1 MRTPSEY
8 IAAAARNIRANLM
21 RDCAAVLTHGRYCSE
36 VTRVSSP
43 RRGEEEVSEAGAS
56 EAIRVLAPASDLC
69 GVEKGDA
76 AWLDEDLRIVTS
88 VRTDPSGAVVFVGLS
103 DPLTRYTASWTG
115 SRPGRAI
122 SATVPVMAKNNGLM
136 TEYAD
141 GYAPVQVPSWAVLV
155 PFDAWNSTEPPHIGD
170 ELRFGDERLRISR
183 VDRRDEYFFCQAR
196 GR

>member
-21 RDCAAVLTHGRYCSE
+21 RDCAATLTHGRYCSE

-43 RRGEEEVSEAGAS
+43 RRGEEEVSEAGSS
-56 EAIRVLAPASDLC
+56 EAIRVLAPASDLF

-76 AWLDEDLRIVTS
+76 AWLDDELRIVTS
-88 VRTDPSGAVVFVGLS
+88 VRTDPSNSAMFVGLS
-103 DPLTRYTASWTG
+103 DPLTKYTASWTC
-115 SRPGRAI
+115 SRQGRHV
-122 SATVPVMAKNNGLM
+122 SDTVPVMAKNNGLM

-141 GYAPVQVPSWAVLV
+141 GYAPVQVQSWAVVV
-155 PFDAWNSTEPPHIGD
+155 PFDSWNSPTPPQIGD
-170 ELRFGDERLRISR
+170 ELRFGDERLRVSR
-183 VDRRDEYFFCQAR
+183 VDRRDEFFFCQAR

>member
-56 EAIRVLAPASDLC
+56 EAIRVLAPASDIC

-76 AWLDEDLRIVTS
+76 AWLDDELRIVTS
-88 VRTDPSGAVVFVGLS
+88 VRTDPSGAAVFVGLS
-103 DPLTRYTASWTG
+103 DPLTKYTASWTG
-115 SRPGRAI
+115 SRPGHNVSDTVAI
-122 SATVPVMAKNNGLM
+122 MAKNNGLM

-141 GYAPVQVPSWAVLV
+141 GYAPVQVQSWTLVV
-155 PFDAWNSTEPPHIGD
+155 PFDSWNNPAPPQIGD
-170 ELRFGDERLRISR
+170 ELRFGDERLKLSR
-183 VDRRDEYFFCQAR
+183 VDRRDEFFFCHAR